1 MGKPVHRLELDD
13 KIDLKYMGF
22 DTVDSN
28 HLIQDREQLL
38 AVVVMLVIQLH
49 RRRNFL
55 GRLSHC

>member
-1 MGKPVHRLELDD
+1 MHRLELDD
-13 KIDLKYMGF
+13 KINLKYMGF
-22 DTVDSN
+22 DIVDSN